1 MKEALE
7 RAEALKK
14 RANTVLVDTRYPE
27 AVEQY
32 TLAIKVRMILC
43 AVYWYC
49 ASTGKRIRGR
59 KKARDRER
67 ARRPPSLIMFVP
79 VDAGMK

>member
-32 TLAIKVRMILC
+32 TLGIKVR
-43 AVYWYC
+43 
-49 ASTGKRIRGR
+49 SGSRGGQIADCR
-59 KKARDRER
+59 SCGCCQPCFPR
-67 ARRPPSLIMFVP
+67 VP
-79 VDAGMK
+79 VP